1 MTSCENKHNPSFT
14 QSDLSK
20 SKFRPA
26 FVASGVTFIISQNNT
41 VFLPFKISHLC
52 VFSSPFKSFF
62 WCLKGKHTHHFYSLF
77 AKELDAMARAPRK

>member
-26 FVASGVTFIISQNNT
+26 FVASGVSFIISQNNT
-41 VFLPFKISHLC
+41 VFLPF
-52 VFSSPFKSFF
+52 
-62 WCLKGKHTHHFYSLF
+62 
-77 AKELDAMARAPRK
+77 